1 MKQLGEVNVEIGKI
15 SPDACIPVADAEDGV
30 KLARVAAQDADAKRD
45 EAKEIARNLAGLAT
59 EHAKFVTD
67 IRDAERQADLHRK
80 LDDLLGKGGLQG
92 ELVRTA
98 EREIVRLANDTVQNL
113 SDGDLTVELDDGTDG
128 DDEAFALRVRQADAP
143 TPTGVN
149 YLSGSQK
156 FRLAIS
162 VALAIGR
169 FAAGQARPLESVII
183 DEGFG
188 SLDRDGLR
196 AAADELNRLRQHLRR
211 IIVVSHQEE
220 FAKRFP
226 VVIQLSHGENGTTAV
241 AVRQ

>member
-1 MKQLGEVNVEIGKI
+1 MKII
-15 SPDACIPVADAEDGV
+15 HTAD
-30 KLARVAAQDADAKRD
+30 
-45 EAKEIARNLAGLAT
+45 
-59 EHAKFVTD
+59 
-67 IRDAERQADLHRK
+67 
-80 LDDLLGKGGLQG
+80 
-92 ELVRTA
+92 
-98 EREIVRLANDTVQNL
+98 
-113 SDGDLTVELDDGTDG
+113 
-128 DDEAFALRVRQADAP
+128 DDEAFALCVRQADKP

-149 YLSGSQK
+149 YLSGSEK
-156 FRLAIS
+156 FRVAVS

-196 AAADELNRLRQHLRR
+196 AAADELNRLRQYLRR

-226 VVIQLSHGENGTTAV
+226 VLIQLNHGENGTTA
-241 AVRQ
+241 AALRQ